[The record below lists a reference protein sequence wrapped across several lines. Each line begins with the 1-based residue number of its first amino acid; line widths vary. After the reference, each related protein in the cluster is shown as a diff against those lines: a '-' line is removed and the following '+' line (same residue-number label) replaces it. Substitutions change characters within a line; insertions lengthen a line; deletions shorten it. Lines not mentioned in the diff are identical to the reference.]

1 MWYLDPAVHFLKT
14 LVAENCSG
22 SRLEEKF
29 GVLQNYDDFYNAFD
43 IVTAPFQHLN
53 YEVTLHLM
61 THNWKS
67 NATLCILMPLSVIF
81 LENIG
86 YLPTLLSNACPFN
99 AVLPSS
105 GRPALCLFALL
116 AFFAILTMQRD
127 HLQAVTTFVC
137 CFPRAWIAAFVSR
150 QKINSGLA
158 LREFGLFPQGT
169 TFFSPMLWGLLLML
183 MVLATALFS
192 KFWFSRVCCWQLAY
206 EVGVAE
212 TFCKDN
218 AFWFF
223 REQELMSSFM
233 HACTF
238 GRMSTPLLLVCFYLT
253 YFIWG
258 KGEIW
263 LKERSEGK

>member
-22 SRLEEKF
+22 SSLEEQF
-29 GVLQNYDDFYNAFD
+29 GVLQNYDDFYNTFD

-53 YEVTLHLM
+53 YEVTLH
-61 THNWKS
+61 
-67 NATLCILMPLSVIF
+67 
-81 LENIG
+81 
-86 YLPTLLSNACPFN
+86 FN
-99 AVLPSS
+99 
-105 GRPALCLFALL
+105 
-116 AFFAILTMQRD
+116 D

-253 YFIWG
+253 YFICG

>member
-1 MWYLDPAVHFLKT
+1 MVPRSRCSFLKT

-22 SRLEEKF
+22 SSLEEQF

-86 YLPTLLSNACPFN
+86 YLPTLLSNACPGLWFN
-99 AVLPSS
+99 AVPPSS

-158 LREFGLFPQGT
+158 LREFGLFPSRKSILFTNVKWPFINPRNTNFWVSKKRPNETKWDPNYNFPKEKKLGSH
-169 TFFSPMLWGLLLML
+169 TFS
-183 MVLATALFS
+183 
-192 KFWFSRVCCWQLAY
+192 
-206 EVGVAE
+206 
-212 TFCKDN
+212 N
-218 AFWFF
+218 
-223 REQELMSSFM
+223 
-233 HACTF
+233 
-238 GRMSTPLLLVCFYLT
+238 
-253 YFIWG
+253 
-258 KGEIW
+258 GE
-263 LKERSEGK
+263 KQ